1 MTGDASVADDLG
13 YVFRDPGLLR
23 QALTHR
29 SHSVPHNER
38 LEFIGDS
45 VLNCVIAVEVFRRFP
60 DAPEGDLS
68 RLRARLVNQ
77 PSLAER
83 AHELS
88 LSHRLLLGAG
98 EVRSGGAQR
107 PSMLADTVEA
117 LIGAVFVDGGFDSAA
132 AVVRRLFGPT
142 LDAVDA
148 KTFGKDPKTALQEW
162 LQARRRPVPEYR
174 LAETSGV
181 AHSQRFRVDCI
192 VASLDLRTSG
202 EGASRRAAEQEAAQA
217 ALEQL
222 GATTE
227 TR

>member
-1 MTGDASVADDLG
+1 MADAGVADDLG
-13 YVFRDPGLLR
+13 YVFRDPALLQ

-45 VLNCVIAVEVFRRFP
+45 ILNCVIAAEVFRRFP

-68 RLRARLVNQ
+68 RLRSRLVNQ
-77 PSLAER
+77 PTLAER
-83 AHELS
+83 ARELS
-88 LSHRLLLGAG
+88 LNARLLLGAG
-98 EVRSGGAQR
+98 EVRSGGADR
-107 PSMLADTVEA
+107 PSMLADAVEA
-117 LIGAVFVDGGFDSAA
+117 LIGAVFLDGGFDAA
-132 AVVRRLFGPT
+132 ADVVRRLFGPT
-142 LDAVDA
+142 LDGIDA

-192 VASLDLRTSG
+192 VPSFDLRTSG
-202 EGASRRAAEQEAAQA
+202 AGASRRAAEQEAAQA
-217 ALEQL
+217 ALERL
-222 GATTE
+222 GAMTE
-227 TR
+227 TQ